1 MANVV
6 LNEIDYFDLIIS
18 DQIMPKLTG
27 FEMITAMRKARTNLP
42 AIIATDFS
50 MIINESIA
58 KENNIQLLIKPLTK
72 DLLIKTVKNV
82 FEGS

>member
-27 FEMITAMRKARTNLP
+27 FEMITAMRKVRTNLP